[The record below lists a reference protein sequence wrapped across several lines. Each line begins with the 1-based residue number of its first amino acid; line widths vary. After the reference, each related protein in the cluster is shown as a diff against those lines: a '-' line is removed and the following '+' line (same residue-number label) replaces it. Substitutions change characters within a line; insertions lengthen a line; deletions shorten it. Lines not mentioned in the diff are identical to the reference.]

1 VPNGIAILGSGV
13 ALSAL
18 LIALTVHHWLRIRG
32 EDDAEAKR
40 ELASWA
46 FRGFATPILF
56 LVIWNLLVQAGVLQ
70 RVVPLMPGAVINTR
84 QYVTPGPA
92 LATAVGITLLLVSS
106 FWSAFALAQLVPR
119 LPLQDLLG
127 PARKAWIAT
136 YALLVVPPAGL
147 LLWWVG
153 PGAVGFSTVLF
164 LLPLLHVLGRPKP
177 KPFLSYAKAVGR
189 MKLGKYADAESAVIE
204 ELEKCAD
211 DVEGWMMLATLY
223 AENFRDLESAE
234 ATLRELIEQPNLTP
248 FQISQALN
256 RLADWQLKLGENPPA
271 ARQALRELIARCE
284 GTPFARNAEHRLA
297 QLPLDREELA
307 AQRTP
312 KKLRL
317 PSLSEAGAEARP
329 AELSS
334 DRREEA
340 RREFDRLHIRLGL
353 QPTNLDLLERAA
365 ILQAEELGDT
375 TAAIKGI
382 EALLARP
389 DRPADRVP
397 RWLSH
402 LATWQLKFRNNE
414 PAARK
419 LLEQLVREYPQT
431 PEAFGASSQL
441 WTLEQNSLAAQA
453 VKAQQ
458 TAPVRIVVKLPGTD
472 GPS

>member
-1 VPNGIAILGSGV
+1 MSNGFAILGSGV

-18 LIALTVHHWLRIRG
+18 LIALTIHHWLRVRG
-32 EDDAEAKR
+32 EEDAEARR

-46 FRGFATPILF
+46 FRGLATPILF
-56 LVIWNLLVQAGVLQ
+56 LVIWNLLVHLGVLQ
-70 RVVPLMPGAVINTR
+70 EVVPLMPGAIINTR
-84 QYVTPGPA
+84 QYVTAGPA
-92 LATAVGITLLLVSS
+92 LMTAVGITLLLVSS
-106 FWSAFALAQLVPR
+106 FWSAFALAQLIPR
-119 LPLQDLLG
+119 LPLGDLLG
-127 PARKAWIAT
+127 PNRNVWIAV
-136 YALLVVPPAGL
+136 YALFILPPAGL

-153 PGAVGFSTVLF
+153 PGAGGFSTVLC
-164 LLPLLHVLGRPKP
+164 LCPLLHVLGRPKP

-189 MKLGKYADAESAVIE
+189 MKLGKYSDAEAAVIE
-204 ELEKCAD
+204 ELEKCED
-211 DVEGWMMLATLY
+211 DVDGWMMLATLY

-256 RLADWQLKLGENPPA
+256 RLADWQLKLAEDPQS
-271 ARQALRELIARCE
+271 ARQSLRELITRCE
-284 GTPFARNAEHRLA
+284 GTPFARTAEHRLA
-297 QLPLDREELA
+297 QLPLDREELT

-317 PSLSEAGAEARP
+317 PSLSDASAEARP
-329 AELSS
+329 AEPAS

-340 RREFDRLHIRLGL
+340 RREFSRLYIRLGL
-353 QPTNLDLLERAA
+353 QPDDLGLLERAA
-365 ILQAEELGDT
+365 ILQAEELGD
-375 TAAIKGI
+375 AVAGIRGI

-389 DRPADRVP
+389 DRPPDCVP

-419 LLEQLVREYPQT
+419 LLDQLIREYPQT

-441 WTLEQNSLAAQA
+441 WTLEQNALAAQA
-453 VKAQQ
+453 A
-458 TAPVRIVVKLPGTD
+458 TARQNSPIRIVVKLPGTD